1 MRVPIVSNTRMAR
14 HGFSKSL
21 LPILLFLAAF
31 DTWAQNL
38 PSPKAPHPDQS
49 ISFSTNETSLSE
61 LRFNP
66 ASAGIWENG
75 VGEGFRS
82 TVKTFSIEPG
92 VALGMKIFG
101 SRQAHDLALISL
113 SYGHMLGPVIGEGHW
128 YCGNPEL
135 RIELF
140 AGGEYSPESESFVG
154 LTPHLRYNFATGTR
168 WIPFFDLGAGVS
180 ATSIGPPDLSGTFEF
195 NLQLGGGV
203 HWFLRDNLAL
213 TSEVKYLHMSCA
225 GIHPPNLGLN
235 SVAWMIGVTWFF

>member
-1 MRVPIVSNTRMAR
+1 MKAHRRDEFTVMMLSLTILASGAI
-14 HGFSKSL
+14 KSTGAEAQSQSTATNS
-21 LPILLFLAAF
+21 IAAVG
-31 DTWAQNL
+31 
-38 PSPKAPHPDQS
+38 
-49 ISFSTNETSLSE
+49 SE
-61 LRFNP
+61 LEVP
-66 ASAGIWENG
+66 KSTIWQQG

-92 VALGMKIFG
+92 AALGMKIFG
-101 SRQAHDLALISL
+101 SRESHDLALLSL

-135 RIELF
+135 RLELF
-140 AGGEYSPESESFVG
+140 AGGEYSPETESFVG
-154 LTPHLRYNFATGTR
+154 LTPHLRYNFATGTH

-235 SVAWMIGVTWFF
+235 SVALMIGVTWFFGK

>member
-1 MRVPIVSNTRMAR
+1 MKT
-14 HGFSKSL
+14 HGRDEFTVTMLILMTLASGAIKSTGAEAQSQSTATNS
-21 LPILLFLAAF
+21 IAAVG
-31 DTWAQNL
+31 
-38 PSPKAPHPDQS
+38 
-49 ISFSTNETSLSE
+49 SE
-61 LRFNP
+61 LEVP
-66 ASAGIWENG
+66 KSTIWQQG

-92 VALGMKIFG
+92 AALGMKIFG
-101 SRQAHDLALISL
+101 SRESHDLALISL

-135 RIELF
+135 RLELF
-140 AGGEYSPESESFVG
+140 AGGEYSPETESFVG
-154 LTPHLRYNFATGTR
+154 LTPHLRYNFATGTH

-235 SVAWMIGVTWFF
+235 SVALMIGVTWFLGK

>member
-1 MRVPIVSNTRMAR
+1 MKT
-14 HGFSKSL
+14 HGRDEFTVTMLILMTLASGAIKSTGAEAQSQSTATNS
-21 LPILLFLAAF
+21 IAAVG
-31 DTWAQNL
+31 
-38 PSPKAPHPDQS
+38 
-49 ISFSTNETSLSE
+49 SE
-61 LRFNP
+61 LEVP
-66 ASAGIWENG
+66 KSTIWQQG
-75 VGEGFRS
+75 VREGFRS

-92 VALGMKIFG
+92 AALGMKIFG
-101 SRQAHDLALISL
+101 SRESHDLALISL

-128 YCGNPEL
+128 YSGNPEL
-135 RIELF
+135 RLELF
-140 AGGEYSPESESFVG
+140 AGGEYSPETESFVG
-154 LTPHLRYNFATGTR
+154 LTPHLRYNFATGTH

-235 SVAWMIGVTWFF
+235 SVALMIGVTWFFGK